1 MKAAQARSRA
11 ALKRHYD
18 IEIAL
23 AARLRQAGKAERK
36 DLYRSLYNQLFISV
50 PDHPQLTMLTNHQ
63 QAERETARQLGIIRP
78 FLTPSS
84 VVLEVG
90 AGACHLSAELAKHV
104 QQVYAV
110 DVSDEISGKATLP
123 NNCHLILSDGA
134 SIPVDPGSIDIAYS
148 NQLMEHLH
156 PDDAL
161 EQLHHIYE
169 ALRPDGTYIC
179 ITPNRLCGPHDVSRT
194 FDEVPRGFHL
204 REYDNRDLSAL
215 FRQVGFRRLRIM
227 LSYERNV
234 LPWSVPISPILG
246 FERLLQAVPRR
257 ISLRAGLVLMA
268 AKFIGIK

>member
-1 MKAAQARSRA
+1 MKVAEARSRA

-18 IEIAL
+18 IETAL
-23 AARLRQAGKAERK
+23 AAELRQAGKAERK
-36 DLYRSLYNQLFISV
+36 DLYRSLYNQLFMSV
-50 PDHPQLTMLTNHQ
+50 PDHPQLTMLTNPQ
-63 QAERETARQLGIIRP
+63 AAERETARQLGILRP

-84 VVLEVG
+84 IVLEVG
-90 AGACHLSAELAKHV
+90 AGACHLSVELAKHV

-123 NNCHLILSDGA
+123 NNCHLILSDGT

-161 EQLHHIYE
+161 EQLHHIYD
-169 ALRPDGTYIC
+169 ALRPSGMYIC

-194 FDEVPRGFHL
+194 FDDVPRGFHL

-246 FERLLQAVPRR
+246 FERLLQTVPRR
-257 ISLRAGLVLMA
+257 ILLRAGLVLMA